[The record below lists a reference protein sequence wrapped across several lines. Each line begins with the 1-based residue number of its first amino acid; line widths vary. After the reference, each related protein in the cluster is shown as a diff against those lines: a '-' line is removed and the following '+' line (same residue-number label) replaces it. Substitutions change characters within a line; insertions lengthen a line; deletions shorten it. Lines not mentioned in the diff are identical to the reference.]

1 MVTSISPNTFGVNV
15 ESPWPP
21 PNTFPIIPLLTITST
36 LSDDTVV
43 EAVSPFTVPKA
54 LPPYTL
60 PFIIGVIDDELSPIV
75 TFTPSLKNVP

>member
-1 MVTSISPNTFGVNV
+1 MVIVPSFMVTVIFPFGFPLWSFPPNVFVIVPPFMVTSISPNTFGVNV

-43 EAVSPFTVPKA
+43 
-54 LPPYTL
+54 
-60 PFIIGVIDDELSPIV
+60 
-75 TFTPSLKNVP
+75 